1 MGTWRS
7 TSAPSRIM
15 TVPLPLTPTMPVPT
29 TIVVS
34 PIAGGRTLHRQGLTT
49 VAAMN
54 LIQQMLTRHGCVI
67 SNPADH
73 YMYGSCNRLE
83 KATHNR
89 AKIQE
94 LTGFDMNGQ
103 EWANSGQSWRRQHD

>member
-1 MGTWRS
+1 
-7 TSAPSRIM
+7 M
-15 TVPLPLTPTMPVPT
+15 TY
-29 TIVVS
+29 
-34 PIAGGRTLHRQGLTT
+34 G
-49 VAAMN
+49 
-54 LIQQMLTRHGCVI
+54 VI

-94 LTGFDMNGQ
+94 LTGFDITPGHVFQKRKNIQ
-103 EWANSGQSWRRQHD
+103 D

>member
-1 MGTWRS
+1 MNFKKKLVAQPNNHRGLFHVLLV
-7 TSAPSRIM
+7 APR
-15 TVPLPLTPTMPVPT
+15 PLNVRPSPQ
-29 TIVVS
+29 IVLPS
-34 PIAGGRTLHRQGLTT
+34 
-49 VAAMN
+49 
-54 LIQQMLTRHGCVI
+54 GCPMI

-94 LTGFDMNGQ
+94 LTGFDIT
-103 EWANSGQSWRRQHD
+103 WARRAVSQPRRSGATSWSVKGSSAIWTGSLSSRPLE

>member
-1 MGTWRS
+1 MRFIFLRVW
-7 TSAPSRIM
+7 
-15 TVPLPLTPTMPVPT
+15 
-29 TIVVS
+29 VS
-34 PIAGGRTLHRQGLTT
+34 LAGACPRHYASPKPAVDHECSGGACPRQVL
-49 VAAMN
+49 
-54 LIQQMLTRHGCVI
+54 I

-94 LTGFDMNGQ
+94 LTGFDITRKSASVRDEK
-103 EWANSGQSWRRQHD
+103 EWKKR

>member
-1 MGTWRS
+1 M
-7 TSAPSRIM
+7 
-15 TVPLPLTPTMPVPT
+15 
-29 TIVVS
+29 
-34 PIAGGRTLHRQGLTT
+34 
-49 VAAMN
+49 
-54 LIQQMLTRHGCVI
+54 I

-94 LTGFDMNGQ
+94 LTGFDMMDVGPIWSDILFTSHAVASRGPHGR
-103 EWANSGQSWRRQHD
+103 ERI